1 MRNPVVAIGIDGP
14 NTRMLQAWLDQGS
27 LPRLSQLAR
36 EGSIAGYTHEKRFRN
51 ERCWDTLLFGA
62 DSGSAGSVFVPQ
74 HYRYFNESLQRQDH
88 FQPFFALGNRFKVCM
103 FDLPATLSNE
113 VNGIQLTGWGM
124 ELNASMPAAVP
135 ADLMA
140 EIVAKY
146 GADPKLVDSQRV
158 IDQPTGESERSFVL
172 PSLYDAAALLAFKD
186 ALLTSV
192 ERRTAICLDL
202 LERDD
207 WDLFIAL
214 YPENHTANHM
224 LWHLAEDHPVGA
236 VAKCRVN
243 PLLEICQAVDR
254 GIGRI
259 LDQLDRKAQVVVF
272 TLDHTVANSMD
283 VPSMALLPELLFRW
297 NHPGSQA
304 LADGDRSLPVPAM
317 RTDYRQHWKHEVWA
331 LRTAVGDKVLESPQA
346 LEEAGDALSWN
357 PANWYRLLWPQMRA
371 FALPSVSDGHVRL
384 NVKGREGQGLVE
396 PGAFVATLDAVCS
409 QLRSL
414 TNPRTGKALVRS
426 ILQTRS
432 DPFEHPA
439 VPPDLIVCWDD
450 SMPADVLDSPEF
462 GRIGPLPFFRS
473 GGHVAH
479 GSQIEN
485 MLIAR
490 SPALAPGQ
498 TLISGTLEDVPA
510 SILDLLGASLPT
522 HFTGRSLFHSLD
534 R

>member
-1 MRNPVVAIGIDGP
+1 MNAPVVAIGIDGP
-14 NTRMLQAWLDQGS
+14 NARLLEEWIEQGA
-27 LPRLSQLAR
+27 LPNLAR
-36 EGSIAGYTHEKRFRN
+36 LAGQGTLARYTHRKRFRN
-51 ERCWDTLLFGA
+51 ERCWDTFLFGA
-62 DSGSAGSVFVPQ
+62 DTGGAGAIFQPES
-74 HYRYFNESLQRQDH
+74 YRFFNESLQRKDH
-88 FQPFFALGNRFKVCM
+88 QRPFYALGAGTKVCV
-103 FDLPATLSNE
+103 FDLPAPLSNALD
-113 VNGIQLTGWGM
+113 GIQLTGWGM
-124 ELNASMPAAVP
+124 ELNASMPVSSP

-140 EIVAKY
+140 EIVARH
-146 GADPKLVDSQRV
+146 GADPKLTNATRV
-158 IDQPTGESERSFVL
+158 IDQASGEVERSFVL
-172 PSLYDAAALLAFKD
+172 PSLYDAAALLVFKD

-202 LERDD
+202 LERDE

-236 VAKCRVN
+236 VAKCPVN
-243 PLLEICQAVDR
+243 PLLEICQAVDH

-259 LDQLDRKAQVVVF
+259 LDQLDSEAQVLVF
-272 TLDHTVANSMD
+272 TVDHTVANSMD

-297 NHPGSQA
+297 NHPGQQA
-304 LADGDRSLPVPAM
+304 LAAAECSQPVPPL
-317 RTDYRQHWKHEVWA
+317 RKDYLAHWKHEVWA
-331 LRTAVGDKVLESPQA
+331 LRTALGDTVLESPQA
-346 LEEAGDALSWN
+346 LEAAGDALSWN
-357 PANWYRLLWPQMRA
+357 PANWYRLLWPKMRA

-384 NVKGREGQGLVE
+384 NVRGREGQGLVE
-396 PGAFVATLDAVCS
+396 PSAFQATLDALCALLQSV
-409 QLRSL
+409 
-414 TNPRTGKALVRS
+414 TNPRTGKALIRS

-439 VPPDLIVCWDD
+439 VPPDLIVSWDD
-450 SMPADVLDSPEF
+450 SLPADALDSPEF

-490 SPALAPGQ
+490 SPALASGQ
-498 TLISGTLEDVPA
+498 TLVSGRLEDVPA

-522 HFTGRSLFHSLD
+522 HFTGKSLFPCLD